1 MGDILLSPLLLTV
14 SLSENLEGIIKC
26 ARTELFLSLHSKFL
40 VLVILNPSI
49 KGLELK
55 FQVDRI
61 KHLVLQV

>member
-14 SLSENLEGIIKC
+14 SLSENLEGIKC